1 MDYIFQQDGAIRIAI
16 GATGI
21 DATKGVDSFSTADS
35 TAADDTRYG
44 SLIAPNL
51 LAPSHDHFFSISGWI
66 SISTV

>member
-21 DATKGVDSFSTADS
+21 DAVKGVDSSSLSDESAVN
-35 TAADDTRYG
+35 DTMYG

-51 LAPSHDHFFSISGWI
+51 LAPFHDHF
-66 SISTV
+66 